1 MQKRPL
7 IHGGFDMSDR
17 IYLASPNMGGE
28 EMKYIKKAF
37 DTNWI
42 APLGENVNDFENAV
56 KSYVGTKGAVATV
69 SGTSAIHMAL
79 KAAGVT
85 EGDTVFCSALTFSA
99 SINPIIYE
107 KAVPVLIDSEPESW
121 NMSPR
126 ALSHALKEIRPKAVV
141 CVNLYG
147 QSADYDKITAL
158 CSEYGVTLI
167 EDAAESLGATYKGRE
182 TGTFG
187 KFGAFSFNGNKII
200 TTSGGGMIV
209 SDDEERLKKVL
220 YWITQAREPAPW
232 YQHTELGYNYRMSNV
247 LAGIGLGQMK
257 VLDTRI
263 SQKKAI
269 FQRYEKAFSSIPGIE
284 MMPLCDY
291 GSPNYW
297 LSCITLKSGSRVKP
311 MDIIDSLSR
320 GNIDSRPIWK
330 PMQLQPFYK
339 DCRFFTHDGGKI
351 SVSEDIFKRGVCLP
365 SDTNMTARQ
374 QETVINLIGS
384 LF

>member
-1 MQKRPL
+1 M
-7 IHGGFDMSDR
+7 
-17 IYLASPNMGGE
+17 
-28 EMKYIKKAF
+28 
-37 DTNWI
+37 
-42 APLGENVNDFENAV
+42 
-56 KSYVGTKGAVATV
+56 
-69 SGTSAIHMAL
+69 
-79 KAAGVT
+79 
-85 EGDTVFCSALTFSA
+85 
-99 SINPIIYE
+99 
-107 KAVPVLIDSEPESW
+107 
-121 NMSPR
+121 
-126 ALSHALKEIRPKAVV
+126 

-232 YQHTELGYNYRMSNV
+232 YQHTELGYNCRMSNV

-257 VLDTRI
+257 VLDKRI

-269 FQRYEKAFSSIPGIE
+269 YEKYKEAFSFSDIIE
-284 MMPLCDY
+284 MMPICGY

-297 LSCITLKSGSRVKP
+297 LSCMTLKSGCRVKP
-311 MDIIDSLSR
+311 MDIIEFLSR

-351 SVSEDIFKRGVCLP
+351 SVSEDIFQRGICLP
-365 SDTNMTARQ
+365 SDTNMTKEQ
-374 QETVINLIGS
+374 QDKVINLIGS